1 MKRKWLFLLLALS
14 LAVNAGVVAVVV
26 RERVRIWQ
34 IEGRMARD
42 MREGRAGVKKMFK
55 LFDDWGVVRK
65 PIGEKYWAARAELGR
80 LGLEPRPDSAEVEA
94 ALDRLCAADRQQL
107 AATREFN
114 RECWALYKPEAA
126 AKLRARIEALSRGKP
141 RKDSAVAPGKGEQ

>member
-1 MKRKWLFLLLALS
+1 MKRKWLYLLLVLS

-55 LFDDWGVVRK
+55 LLDGWNAVK
-65 PIGEKYWAARAELGR
+65 TPIGEKYWPARAELGR
-80 LGLEPRPDSAEVEA
+80 LGLEPRPDSAAVEA
-94 ALDRLCAADRQQL
+94 VLDRLCAADREQL
-107 AATREFN
+107 AATREFS
-114 RECWALYKPEAA
+114 RQHWALFKPEAA
-126 AKLRARIEALSRGKP
+126 AKLRARIEVLSRGKP
-141 RKDSAVAPGKGEQ
+141 RKDSTGEPGKGEQ

>member
-1 MKRKWLFLLLALS
+1 MKRRWLFLLLVLS

-42 MREGRAGVKKMFK
+42 LREGRAGVKKMFK
-55 LFDDWGVVRK
+55 LYDWWDVVRK

-80 LGLEPRPDSAEVEA
+80 LGLEPRPDSARVGA
-94 ALDRLCAADRQQL
+94 ALDRLCAADREQL
-107 AATREFN
+107 AATRDFN
-114 RECWALYKPEAA
+114 RKHWALYTPEAA
-126 AKLRARIEALSRGKP
+126 QKLRVRIKVLSEGKS
-141 RKDSAVAPGKGEQ
+141 RKDSTQGGSKGEQ

>member
-1 MKRKWLFLLLALS
+1 MKRRWLFLLLALS
-14 LAVNAGVVAVVV
+14 LAVNAGVVAVVA
-26 RERVRIWQ
+26 RERVRMWQ

-55 LFDDWGVVRK
+55 SFDAWDVVRK
-65 PIGEKYWAARAELGR
+65 PIGEKYWPARAELGR

-94 ALDRLCAADRQQL
+94 VLDRLCAADREQL

-114 RECWALYKPEAA
+114 RQHWALYTPEAA
-126 AKLRARIEALSRGKP
+126 AKLRARIKVLSQGKP
-141 RKDSAVAPGKGEQ
+141 RKDSTGGPGKGER